1 MERLT
6 SLTSCW
12 QTTVAENGLSE
23 ISLKPAVKT
32 SATLPVSL
40 TELMS
45 NISFITAFEMLAELR
60 PPLRERRD
68 NLSALLGTFL
78 NNILEVIETD
88 TPTDKPQSGKTDWS
102 NYNNWSSRMVNMLD
116 QLVEI
121 LVLLSKADNELRAAN
136 TINQFKASF
145 ASAEK
150 TKLAGEDS
158 LLGAINSG
166 MFGLAF
172 AGAGTWKTVKSTA
185 LHMKTEASVVSD
197 KGKLHDSVRD
207 NKALIIDKTAS
218 MKKLETASINSSK
231 KQQAIDEE
239 IKTLNIQNDAIKAK
253 LSANER
259 EIQKAGA
266 DGDSLSVTGLTR
278 EGDELNARLKE
289 NTKIITAKEAE
300 IKQLVR
306 MDIERNKQ
314 REALEKE
321 IHKLNAS
328 NDEIHVQLEKLNH
341 DLSTSQHKLQK
352 LQAESALLIQMQRP
366 VSAIAEAEG
375 QRQAAANSAQAK
387 LLEENSRVF
396 QQTAAT
402 EEDHKRKAD
411 ALKEM
416 IIKIVGDLINANNAR
431 ISTTISLLTVRA

>member
-6 SLTSCW
+6 SWTPCW
-12 QTTVAENGLSE
+12 QTTVAENELSE
-23 ISLKPAVKT
+23 IAIKPAVKT
-32 SATLPVSL
+32 LATLPVSL

-60 PPLRERRD
+60 PPLRDRRED
-68 NLSALLGTFL
+68 LNALLGTFL
-78 NNILEVIETD
+78 GAMLKEIETD
-88 TPTDKPQSGKTDWS
+88 IPPETKKIGKTDWS

-136 TINQFKASF
+136 TINQFNASF

-150 TKLAGEDS
+150 TKRAGEDS
-158 LLGAINSG
+158 FSGAINSG

-172 AGAGTWKTVKSTA
+172 AGAGTWRTIKSTS
-185 LHMKTEASVVSD
+185 LHMKTEASVASD
-197 KGKLHDSVRD
+197 KGKLHDSVRE

-218 MKKLETASINSSK
+218 MKKLETDSLNSSK
-231 KQQAIDEE
+231 QQHGIDEE

-259 EIQKAGA
+259 EIQKARA
-266 DGDSLSVTGLTR
+266 DGDTLSVNNLTR
-278 EGDELNARLKE
+278 QEDELKIRLKE
-289 NTKIITAKEAE
+289 NTRVITAKDAE
-300 IKQLVR
+300 IKQLVN
-306 MDIERNKQ
+306 MDIERSKQ
-314 REALEKE
+314 RAALEKE
-321 IHKLNAS
+321 IHKLNVG

-341 DLSTSQHKLQK
+341 DLSASQYRLQK

-387 LLEENSRVF
+387 LLDENSRVF

-416 IIKIVGDLINANNAR
+416 IIKTVGDLINANNAR
-431 ISTTISLLTVRA
+431 ISTTINLLTVRA